1 MFDYRGPDAAKAI
14 NRLLKDGAAGAVEL
28 ADDRRRACG

>member
-14 NRLLKDGAAGAVEL
+14 NRLLKDGARVIARTQ
-28 ADDRRRACG
+28 DDGVVGG